1 MNSQYTIPAIPD
13 CQGYIWMS
21 DQSMPEVIDCPFEGL
36 SLTVKNPFIT
46 EAYLF
51 DRTKKVSYSIRFIDG
66 QYVVSAIETRLFKN
80 ATHHKFF
87 ASWDEKVILL
97 FENEWTPIEDPLCE
111 NMEVFTAAEFAFVGF
126 EKI

>member
-1 MNSQYTIPAIPD
+1 MNSQFAIPAIPD

-21 DQSMPEVIDCPFEGL
+21 DQVRPDVIDRSFEGL

-51 DRTKKVSYSIRFIDG
+51 DRAKKVSYSIKFIDG
-66 QYVVSAIETRLFKN
+66 QYMVNAINTNLFKN
-80 ATHHKFF
+80 TTRQKFF
-87 ASWDEKVILL
+87 ASWDERIILS
-97 FENEWTPIEDPLCE
+97 FESEWTPIKDPLCE
-111 NMEVFTAAEFAFVGF
+111 DMEVLAASEFAFVGF